1 MLENMVRWLGRKV
14 YKIIMDIWFKD
25 TQEKTDVAPEVME
38 CANPV
43 ELNCEKVAL
52 LRQVQENKV

>member
-1 MLENMVRWLGRKV
+1 MVRWLGRKV

-25 TQEKTDVAPEVME
+25 TQEITDVAPEVME

-43 ELNCEKVAL
+43 ELNCEKVAM